1 MEWFLK
7 VVKDNYANFNG
18 RAGKK
23 EFWMFILVYFILSII
38 AGVIGNFMDTSS
50 ISSLLGLVL
59 FVPSIAVGARRL
71 HDTGK
76 SGWLQLLHLIPILG
90 TIILIVFWVQD
101 SNIGDNKYGPAPAL
115 ENANQNM

>member
-23 EFWMFILVYFILSII
+23 EFWMFILIYFILSLI
-38 AGVIGNFMDTSS
+38 AGVIGNFIGMSS
-50 ISSLLGLVL
+50 ISSLLGLAL

-90 TIILIVFWVQD
+90 TIVLIVFWVQD
-101 SNIGDNKYGPAPAL
+101 GNTGDNKYGSVPAL
-115 ENANQNM
+115 EPVGQKI

>member
-38 AGVIGNFMDTSS
+38 AGAIGNLINMSS
-50 ISSLLGLVL
+50 ISSLLGLAL

-76 SGWLQLLHLIPILG
+76 SGWLQLLHLIPVLG
-90 TIILIVFWVQD
+90 TIVLIVFWVQD
-101 SNIGDNKYGPAPAL
+101 AVAGDNKYGSAPKL
-115 ENANQNM
+115 EHSDQNI

>member
-23 EFWMFILVYFILSII
+23 EFLGM
-38 AGVIGNFMDTSS
+38 SS

-90 TIILIVFWVQD
+90 TIVLIVFWVQD
-101 SNIGDNKYGPAPAL
+101 GNIGDNKYGSEPAL
-115 ENANQNM
+115 EPTDQ

>member
-38 AGVIGNFMDTSS
+38 AGVIGNFIGTSL
-50 ISSLLGLVL
+50 IYSLLGLVL
-59 FVPSIAVGARRL
+59 FVPSIAVGTRRL

-76 SGWLQLLHLIPILG
+76 SGWWQLLNFIPIIG
-90 TIILIVFWVQD
+90 TIVLIVFWIQD
-101 SNIGDNKYGPAPAL
+101 GNEVDNQYGTKPIENI
-115 ENANQNM
+115 

>member
-7 VVKDNYANFNG
+7 VVKDNYANFKG

-23 EFWMFILVYFILSII
+23 EFWMFILVYVILSII
-38 AGVIGNFMDTSS
+38 AGAIGNFIDMSS

-76 SGWLQLLHLIPILG
+76 SGWLQLLNLIPILG
-90 TIILIVFWVQD
+90 TIVLIVFWAQD
-101 SNIGDNKYGPAPAL
+101 GNTGDNKYGSEPAL
-115 ENANQNM
+115 EPVGQNI

>member
-38 AGVIGNFMDTSS
+38 AGVIGNFLDTSS
-50 ISSLLGLVL
+50 ITGLLSLVL
-59 FVPSIAVGARRL
+59 LVPSIAVGSRRL

-76 SGWLQLLHLIPILG
+76 SGWWQLLNLIPIIG
-90 TIILIVFWVQD
+90 TIVLIVFWVQD
-101 SNIGDNKYGPAPAL
+101 GDAADNQFGAKPTENI
-115 ENANQNM
+115 

>member
-7 VVKDNYANFNG
+7 VVKDNYANFKG

-38 AGVIGNFMDTSS
+38 AGAIGNFINMPS
-50 ISSLLGLVL
+50 ISSLLGLAL
-59 FVPSIAVGARRL
+59 FVPSLAVGARRL

-90 TIILIVFWVQD
+90 TIVLIVFWIQD
-101 SNIGDNKYGPAPAL
+101 GNTGDNKYGSTPEL
-115 ENANQNM
+115 ESVDQNI